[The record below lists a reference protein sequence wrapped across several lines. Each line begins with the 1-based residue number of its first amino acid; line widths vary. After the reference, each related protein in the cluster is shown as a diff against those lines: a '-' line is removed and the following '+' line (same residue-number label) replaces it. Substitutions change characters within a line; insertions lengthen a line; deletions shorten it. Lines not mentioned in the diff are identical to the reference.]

1 MSDVRIA
8 VTVEGVTPL
17 MINRFQVQANG
28 KSTPAHRTNNDD
40 PRDVAER
47 CLYVGGNGELSPP
60 YVPGWNLYKSIM
72 QAGIYFKIGKRQLTT
87 GPSSM
92 LPGMV
97 FIEEAILPIT
107 PKNWEVD
114 SRPVRM
120 PSTGGRVIRHRPMFN
135 QWKLKFHLSVDT
147 ELMDL
152 KLLRD
157 VVDAAGKRVGLGEF
171 RPACKGMYGKFV
183 VTNWRQLKSK

>member
-17 MINRFQVQANG
+17 MLNRFQVQENG
-28 KSTPAHRTNNDD
+28 KSTTTHRTNNDD
-40 PRDVAER
+40 PREVAEK
-47 CLYVGGNGELSPP
+47 CLYVGNDGEAM
-60 YVPGWNLYKSIM
+60 VPGWNVYKSIM
-72 QAGIYFKIGKRQLTT
+72 EAGKFFKQGKRQLTT
-87 GPSSM
+87 NVSSM
-92 LPGMV
+92 LTGMV
-97 FIEEAILPIT
+97 FIEEAILPLA
-107 PKNWEVD
+107 PQNWEVD

-183 VTNWRQLKSK
+183 VTNWRQLKGK